1 VDGKLNPIMQEK
13 PMRCRTVQGK
23 TGTTGNRPALNYDAT
38 AKVLQALAHP
48 LRLRILEVLQQGEMT
63 CGELQNA
70 LGCGQ
75 SMVSQQVKL
84 LEHQGLVTTR
94 KAGTLKYCGIRN
106 PDILKLFS
114 CLSKH
119 VREVL
124 RK

>member
-1 VDGKLNPIMQEK
+1 MRCPTAQEK
-13 PMRCRTVQGK
+13 AELPG
-23 TGTTGNRPALNYDAT
+23 GGPALNYDAT
-38 AKVLQALAHP
+38 ARVLQALAHP

-63 CGELQNA
+63 CGELQDA

-114 CLSKH
+114 CMSRH